1 MMIAKGVRD
10 TVAATRSVRPP
21 LGYRIRFRVLLK
33 LFEVVMR
40 DLAHEGSG
48 PAWRSRA

>member
-10 TVAATRSVRPP
+10 AVAATRKVRPA

-40 DLAHEGSG
+40 DMQGSG
-48 PAWRSRA
+48 PAGVSRA